1 MDIIVGHQ
9 NLDFDCV
16 GSMVAA
22 KKLHP
27 EAKIYL
33 QPTAEGGVLEFLNLY
48 RDHFS
53 FFRYSEYRDQE
64 IDKMIVVDTN
74 KRERLGPYAEFLGKA
89 DEIILYDHHPP
100 EQGDIDA
107 AETIVGEAGSLISIM
122 VQKLR
127 DKNLGVTSFEATLF
141 MIGLHQETGNL
152 QFGTATPSDYSA
164 GEFLLGAGADLDLVQ
179 NFCNRPLSSEQ
190 KELLNE
196 VLAKSEKIT
205 INNVPVV
212 ISTAERDRYIPEV
225 ALIAHKL
232 RDMENANLLILMVRM
247 NQRIQMVVRNRYQN
261 VDGGAIARQ
270 FGGGGHKRAA
280 SATLAGLTL
289 SEARDALI
297 RFLEERLKPE
307 LTAAEVMTTPAH
319 SIREDLKV
327 EKAHQIMLE
336 LGHGGLPITDKENR
350 LCGIITRSDIDKAVE
365 HDLTHAPVK
374 GFMTPEVVTISPDT
388 GLQQIQNILTEEQIG
403 RLPVTEN
410 GLLVGIV
417 TRTDVVRIL
426 HERYSPAR
434 VKESSPP
441 YSQQPEPDNVKRLLK
456 EVLEPEQFKLLK
468 EWGRVAEGIGEKLYL
483 VGGSV
488 RDILLEIKPGE
499 LDLVVEQD
507 AVNFA
512 EEISRRYDYEYNT
525 HEKFR
530 TARVYMPGSDNIDLA
545 TARSEYYSHPAALPR
560 VNIDQ
565 ASVQQDLRRRDFT
578 INSMAVSLVPEDFGE
593 LLDIFGGRQ
602 DLEEGVI
609 KIIYAMSFLDDPIRI
624 FRAFRFAARFDFKL
638 ARDTRFQL
646 QQALN
651 GHPFAEVSG
660 DRLRDEIDRVF
671 REPSPVKVVKR
682 LFERDVF
689 SNFMPEFKWVEEMEL
704 WFKQAHTLLDE
715 EDLKRPEMVYYCLLL
730 RPFPSEKIEQLA
742 ERLMFNQRRCR
753 IVNKFKQFEEIRG
766 EVEFASQ
773 PSRLYNLLNYIR
785 EAEVFVA
792 LLASESENIQK
803 KIKTY
808 REEIAPVSRIV
819 DGEDLKEWG
828 VEPGPIMGEMLENI
842 FAYQLDTG
850 TEDKEELKEFF
861 KKEYEF
867 N

>member
-27 EAKIYL
+27 DAKIYL

-53 FFRYSEYRDQE
+53 FFRYSEYRDQKIGE
-64 IDKMIVVDTN
+64 IIVVDTN
-74 KRERLGPYAEFLGKA
+74 KGERLGPYEKLLEQAERVV
-89 DEIILYDHHPP
+89 LYDHHPP
-100 EQGDIDA
+100 DQGDIVAD
-107 AETIVGEAGSLISIM
+107 ETIVGEAGSLISLM

-127 DKNLGVTSFEATLF
+127 DKNLGITSFEATLF

-152 QFGTATPSDYSA
+152 QFGTATPSDYRA
-164 GEFLLGAGADLDLVQ
+164 GEFLLEAGADLDLVQ

-205 INNVPVV
+205 INNVPVI

-232 RDMENANLLILMVRM
+232 RDMENANLLILLVRM
-247 NQRIQMVVRNRYQN
+247 NQRIQMVVRNRYQH

-280 SATLAGLTL
+280 SATLAGVTL
-289 SEARDALI
+289 PEARDALI

-319 SIREDLKV
+319 SIKEELEV

-336 LGHGGLPITDKENR
+336 LGHGGLPITDGEDK
-350 LCGIITRSDIDKAVE
+350 LCGIITRSDVDKAVE

-374 GFMTPEVVTISPDT
+374 GFMTPEVATISPDT
-388 GLQQIQNILTEEQIG
+388 GLQQIQDIMTEKQVG
-403 RLPVTEN
+403 RLPVTED
-410 GLLVGIV
+410 GRLVGIV

-434 VKESSPP
+434 VKEAAPP
-441 YSQQPEPDNVKRLLK
+441 YSRQPEPDNVKRLLK
-456 EVLEPEQFKLLK
+456 EVISEEQFKVLK
-468 EWGRVAEGIGEKLYL
+468 EWGRVAEETGEKLYL

-488 RDILLEIKPGE
+488 RDILLEIQPGE

-507 AVNFA
+507 AISFA
-512 EEISRRYDYEYNT
+512 KEICRRYDYDYNT

-530 TARVYMPGSDNIDLA
+530 TARIYMPESENIDLA

-578 INSMAVSLVPEDFGE
+578 INSMAVSVSPDDFGE

-602 DLEEGVI
+602 DLEEGLV
-609 KIIYAMSFLDDPIRI
+609 KIIYPMSFLDDPIRI

-638 ARDTRFQL
+638 HRGTRFQL
-646 QQALN
+646 AQALK
-651 GHPFAEVSG
+651 GQPFAKVSG
-660 DRLRDEIDRVF
+660 DRIRDELDRVF
-671 REPSPVKVVKR
+671 LEPSPLQVVKR
-682 LFERDVF
+682 LFERKVF
-689 SNFMPEFKWVEEMEL
+689 PTFMPEFEWRDEMET
-704 WFKQAHTLLDE
+704 WFEQADNLLAKE
-715 EDLKRPEMVYYCLLL
+715 EVKRPEMVYYCLLL
-730 RPFPSEKIEQLA
+730 RPFTPEKIEQLS

-753 IVNKFKQFEEIRG
+753 IVNKYKSFEEIRG

-773 PSRLYNLLNYIR
+773 PSRLYNLLNFIR
-785 EAEVFVA
+785 EPEVFVA
-792 LLASESENIQK
+792 LLASENDNIRE

-828 VEPGPIMGEMLENI
+828 VEPGPIMGEILEDI

-850 TEDKEELKEFF
+850 VADKGELKEYFER
-861 KKEYEF
+861 EYDF
-867 N
+867 D